1 MDLPLPCPLS
11 VGWELVRLLE
21 LSRTAADGRPY
32 GGFSAAAY
40 QARLD
45 RLWLL
50 SDAPTGH
57 LVPWGGLAKVLSG
70 VQRELHPGP
79 RLLLRDSNGT
89 PLPPGFDG
97 EGLVVQGDAAW
108 IVSEGRR
115 TPERR
120 ARLIRITLQNGRI
133 QEELALPEAWL
144 ERPGQGLDAN
154 RGPESLTALAPGD
167 FLLGAEAPL
176 QQQSSGRVVA
186 LARRR
191 PGADSIAFGALDLGP
206 LGPHDGLT
214 ALLAL
219 PSRDRLLALRRGYEL
234 PSNWSTL
241 LQLFPLPRSKVAPPL
256 QPLIGWD
263 LQAAGLPPD
272 NWEALAVGPVL
283 SDGRPT
289 LVLASDDN
297 FNPLQTNWVAVMA
310 PQQSEA
316 CTESP

>member
-144 ERPGQGLDAN
+144 ERPGQ
-154 RGPESLTALAPGD
+154 
-167 FLLGAEAPL
+167 
-176 QQQSSGRVVA
+176 
-186 LARRR
+186 
-191 PGADSIAFGALDLGP
+191 
-206 LGPHDGLT
+206 
-214 ALLAL
+214 
-219 PSRDRLLALRRGYEL
+219 
-234 PSNWSTL
+234 
-241 LQLFPLPRSKVAPPL
+241 
-256 QPLIGWD
+256 
-263 LQAAGLPPD
+263 
-272 NWEALAVGPVL
+272 
-283 SDGRPT
+283 
-289 LVLASDDN
+289 
-297 FNPLQTNWVAVMA
+297 
-310 PQQSEA
+310 
-316 CTESP
+316 